1 MTKCE
6 EPADEEPAD
15 EESSPPGDEEE
26 AADPTSSCTAAKF
39 DLHADGKECDDGE
52 TLQGDLTL
60 QECQA
65 ECAKDASCQFIDF
78 GKSSARC
85 NDDLTRCRCYTVHHD
100 CQSQVETANYRIY
113 KLSDRESSIYCANS
127 GTAGGTAGSCTC
139 TCAGGYSGTHCETP
153 PQVKIYLAEMFTPVW
168 ASAGTRCGLRWK
180 DSWMNMIT
188 LIDGGPYGYQTKLAN
203 RDAFWDCTGSADP
216 VTIEGGKIYADTMA
230 RGVDATHEYDGLWGS
245 VNHAPL
251 PAPGTKCGLQWDGEL
266 GTTLNAANDMSDP
279 NARYDIGD
287 NERHAKWNC
296 KGSADPVTFETTSEG
311 DKIYALAHDTKCA
324 LEWGGELA
332 GSRQVLEVKW
342 DCGDAS
348 TRGDAVIIEPV
359 V

>member
-1 MTKCE
+1 
-6 EPADEEPAD
+6 
-15 EESSPPGDEEE
+15 
-26 AADPTSSCTAAKF
+26 
-39 DLHADGKECDDGE
+39 
-52 TLQGDLTL
+52 
-60 QECQA
+60 
-65 ECAKDASCQFIDF
+65 
-78 GKSSARC
+78 
-85 NDDLTRCRCYTVHHD
+85 
-100 CQSQVETANYRIY
+100 
-113 KLSDRESSIYCANS
+113 
-127 GTAGGTAGSCTC
+127 
-139 TCAGGYSGTHCETP
+139 
-153 PQVKIYLAEMFTPVW
+153 
-168 ASAGTRCGLRWK
+168 
-180 DSWMNMIT
+180 MNMIT

-245 VNHAPL
+245 VNH
-251 PAPGTKCGLQWDGEL
+251 GLQWDGEL

>member
-1 MTKCE
+1 MSQCALCPNARRHYDIGDNERHAKWNCKGSADPVTFETTSEGDKIYALAHDTKCALE
-6 EPADEEPAD
+6 C
-15 EESSPPGDEEE
+15 G
-26 AADPTSSCTAAKF
+26 AAKF

-113 KLSDRESSIYCANS
+113 KLSDRDSSIYCANS

-153 PQVKIYLAEMFTPVW
+153 PQVKIYTV
-168 ASAGTRCGLRWK
+168 SAGTRCGLRWK

-188 LIDGGPYGYQTKLAN
+188 RIDGGLMGSQTKLAN

-266 GTTLNAANDMSDP
+266 GTTLNAANDMLIMSQCSLCHYVP
-279 NARYDIGD
+279 MRIM
-287 NERHAKWNC
+287 
-296 KGSADPVTFETTSEG
+296 SQ
-311 DKIYALAHDTKCA
+311 CA
-324 LEWGGELA
+324 
-332 GSRQVLEVKW
+332 
-342 DCGDAS
+342 
-348 TRGDAVIIEPV
+348 
-359 V
+359 

>member
-1 MTKCE
+1 
-6 EPADEEPAD
+6 
-15 EESSPPGDEEE
+15 
-26 AADPTSSCTAAKF
+26 
-39 DLHADGKECDDGE
+39 
-52 TLQGDLTL
+52 
-60 QECQA
+60 
-65 ECAKDASCQFIDF
+65 
-78 GKSSARC
+78 
-85 NDDLTRCRCYTVHHD
+85 
-100 CQSQVETANYRIY
+100 
-113 KLSDRESSIYCANS
+113 
-127 GTAGGTAGSCTC
+127 
-139 TCAGGYSGTHCETP
+139 
-153 PQVKIYLAEMFTPVW
+153 
-168 ASAGTRCGLRWK
+168 
-180 DSWMNMIT
+180 MNMIT

>member
-1 MTKCE
+1 MTPDRRHV
-6 EPADEEPAD
+6 PAPDTRPPPPCAHPGRETVETQLRRSACALSKRFPPQKNPPRWWPD
-15 EESSPPGDEEE
+15 GPPGDEEE

-113 KLSDRESSIYCANS
+113 KLSDRDSSIYCANS

-153 PQVKIYLAEMFTPVW
+153 PQVKIYLAEIFTPVW
-168 ASAGTRCGLRWK
+168 ASAG
-180 DSWMNMIT
+180 
-188 LIDGGPYGYQTKLAN
+188 
-203 RDAFWDCTGSADP
+203 
-216 VTIEGGKIYADTMA
+216 
-230 RGVDATHEYDGLWGS
+230 S
-245 VNHAPL
+245 V
-251 PAPGTKCGLQWDGEL
+251 G
-266 GTTLNAANDMSDP
+266 
-279 NARYDIGD
+279 
-287 NERHAKWNC
+287 
-296 KGSADPVTFETTSEG
+296 
-311 DKIYALAHDTKCA
+311 
-324 LEWGGELA
+324 
-332 GSRQVLEVKW
+332 
-342 DCGDAS
+342 
-348 TRGDAVIIEPV
+348 
-359 V
+359 